1 MTNRVD
7 IKRTAQMLLGR
18 NDILLL
24 CHKNPDGDTLGSA
37 AALCHGLKSLGKRCV
52 VCCHNTIPEK
62 YDHLRIPVYDGSF
75 PVQYVV
81 SVDVAGENLLG
92 DSLTCYAGKVDL
104 CIDHHASNSRYA
116 QNLCLCSDRPAA
128 AQIIYELL
136 KEMQVEITPFIAN
149 CIYTGLITDTGCFRY
164 SSTTPETLE
173 TGARLMRLG
182 ADHKGLVEKFF
193 MSKSRKSVR
202 LEQYAL
208 NNLEYYFDGKFAFL
222 PLTSQAL
229 ESIQPLPTDIDGLS
243 SMARDFEGVQV
254 SVLAKQTGENK
265 YKISVRTGEEA
276 DACRIAS
283 AFGGGG
289 HLRAAGCEICGDM
302 EYVRQ
307 SILKEVERSLCR

>member
-7 IKRTAQMLLGR
+7 IKRTAQILLGR
-18 NDILLL
+18 DDILLL

-37 AALCHGLKSLGKRCV
+37 AALCHGLISLGKRCA

-62 YDHLRIPVYDGSF
+62 YDHLHIPVYDGSF
-75 PVQYVV
+75 TARYVV

-92 DSLTCYAGKVDL
+92 DSLSCYAGKIDL
-104 CIDHHASNSRYA
+104 CVDHHASNSRYA
-116 QNLCLCSDRPAA
+116 QNLCLYSDRPPA

-136 KEMQVEITPFIAN
+136 KEMQVEITPFIAD

-193 MSKSRKSVR
+193 MSKSRKSVQ

-208 NNLEYYFDGKFAFL
+208 NNLEYYFDGKCGFV
-222 PLTSQAL
+222 PLTSLAL
-229 ESIQPLPTDIDGLS
+229 ETVEPLPTDIGGLS

-254 SVLAKQTGENK
+254 SVLAKQTEENR

-276 DACRIAS
+276 DACRIAA

-289 HLRAAGCEICGDM
+289 HLRAAGCEICGGM
-302 EYVRQ
+302 EYVRH